1 MSKRNLYSDLPAD
14 LSAALDKQGLSTE
27 GVVIWANADMDIDCT
42 FRMHVFVLT
51 RTHLIHGS
59 APEHTTR
66 RTMTGFGKPDA
77 IHYDTFVWD
86 TYELSSLTEP
96 TIDNLVV
103 GGMFHITIDG
113 IDTPLV
119 AYTNSYGPRMH
130 KLKDLFAKMLEG
142 KELTEE
148 QLTERDREQVCPKC
162 GSPYP
167 NKDRKICPKCI
178 DRRSIFLRLFSYF
191 KPHWGMLAVISLLS
205 ILNSLC
211 NSIWPY
217 LNGTI
222 LYDMVLSEDMGVIGE
237 YMPSVTSFFT
247 WLLILALTMAGLKL
261 LQQLFGIVQGRIVA
275 NIVPNVVSRVK
286 SQVFESIQSLSVS
299 FFSKRQT
306 GSLMTRIVD
315 DAGSISELFIDGLP
329 YLLPNV
335 LTVVFSCYV
344 MFSTN
349 WLLALVATLV
359 LPPAFIFV
367 GKLEPLLW
375 HYWSKQHQTN
385 RNLRARVNDN
395 LVGARVVKA
404 FGQQDQEMARFS
416 KANVRVQD
424 AQMDTVRFDTKFHA
438 IFWVAKNA
446 SVMLVWAI
454 GAMIVLNLT
463 GSSMTYGTLITFVG
477 YVNLLAGPLD
487 FFSYIFRWWAHS
499 MNSAQR
505 IFEIIDSQPDVVESL
520 NPVHVDS
527 LKGDIRLENVSF
539 SYEPNKKVLKNVNL
553 HVEPGKMLGIVG
565 KSGAGKSTLV
575 NLITRLYDPTEGNI
589 YLDGINVRDMSFA
602 DVRRNIAFV
611 SQETYI
617 FRGSIYDNIVYGK
630 PDASPEEVLSAAIAA
645 SAHNFICKLPD
656 GYDTIVGSGGRSLS
670 GGERQRISIARAI
683 LANPR
688 ILILDEATAA
698 VDTETEKNIQS
709 ALSKLIVG
717 RTTLSIAHRLS
728 TLRDADDLIV
738 LEDGEITEHGE
749 HGDLVRQKG
758 AYYKLLQIQSK
769 ALAMR
774 GIED

>member
-1 MSKRNLYSDLPAD
+1 MSINKLYSDLPAD
-14 LSAALDKQGLSTE
+14 LLKALNNNSIPCQDPI
-27 GVVIWANADMDIDCT
+27 IWANADMDTDCT
-42 FRMHVFVLT
+42 FRMHVLVLT
-51 RTHLIHGS
+51 RTTLIHGS

-66 RTMTGFGKPDA
+66 RTMTGFGKPEA
-77 IHYDTFVWD
+77 IDYSTFTWE
-86 TYELSSLTEP
+86 TFELSTLSNP
-96 TIDNLVV
+96 TVDNLVV
-103 GGMFHITIDG
+103 GGLFHVVINDV
-113 IDTPLV
+113 DTPLA
-119 AYTNSYGPRMH
+119 AYTNSYNPRMH
-130 KLKDLFAKMLEG
+130 KFKDLFNKLLEG
-142 KELTEE
+142 KEITED
-148 QLTERDREQVCPKC
+148 QLIERDREQICPKC

-167 NKDRKICPKCI
+167 DKHRKICPKCI
-178 DRRSIFLRLFSYF
+178 DRRSIFFRLFAYF
-191 KPHWGMLAVISLLS
+191 KPYWGLLVVVSLLS

-222 LYDMVLSEDMGVIGE
+222 LYDNVLSKNMGKIGE
-237 YMPSVTSFFT
+237 YFPSVTDFFQ
-247 WLLILALTMAGLKL
+247 WILILALTMAGLKV
-261 LQQLFGIVQGRIVA
+261 LQQLFGIIQGRIIA
-275 NIVPNVVSRVK
+275 NIVPNVVSKVK

-335 LTVVFSCYV
+335 LTVIFSCYV
-344 MFSTN
+344 MYSTN

-367 GKLEPLLW
+367 GKLEPLFW

-416 KANVRVQD
+416 KANNRVLD
-424 AQMDTVRFDTKFHA
+424 AQMDTVKFDTKFHA
-438 IFWVAKNA
+438 IFWIAKNA
-446 SVMLVWAI
+446 SIMLVWAI

-477 YVNLLAGPLD
+477 YVGLLAGPLD

-505 IFEIIDSQPDVVESL
+505 IFEIIDSQPDVVETL
-520 NPVHVDS
+520 NPIPVDT

-539 SYEPNKKVLKNVNL
+539 SYEANKKVLKGINL

-617 FRGSIYDNIVYGK
+617 FRGTIFENIAYGK
-630 PDASPEEVLSAAIAA
+630 PDATKEEVLQAAIAA

-656 GYDTIVGSGGRSLS
+656 GYDTMVGSGGRSLS

-698 VDTETEKNIQS
+698 VDTETEKNIQA

-728 TLRDADDLIV
+728 TLRDADSLIV
-738 LEDGEITEHGE
+738 LEDGKIIESGE
-749 HGDLVRQKG
+749 HGQLVRQKG
-758 AYYKLLQIQSK
+758 AYFKLLQIQSK

>member
-1 MSKRNLYSDLPAD
+1 MSTHNLYSNLPE
-14 LSAALDKQGLSTE
+14 ALLKALQTQNMPLED
-27 GVVIWANADMDIDCT
+27 VIIWANADMDVDCS
-42 FRMHVFVLT
+42 FRMHTFVVT
-51 RTHLIHGS
+51 RTHLIHGH
-59 APEHTTR
+59 APEHTSDR
-66 RTMTGFGKPDA
+66 IMTGFGKPSA
-77 IHYDTFVWD
+77 IRYNTFVWQS
-86 TYELSSLTEP
+86 YSIEQLSDP

-103 GGMFHITIDG
+103 GGIFHVRID
-113 IDTPLV
+113 DVATPLA
-119 AYTNSYGPRMH
+119 AYTNSYGRRMH
-130 KLKDLFAKMLEG
+130 KLKDLFAKVLEG
-142 KELTEE
+142 KEITEE
-148 QLTERDREQVCPKC
+148 QLIEKEREHLCPKC

-167 NKDRKICPKCI
+167 DKDRKICPKCI
-178 DRRSIFLRLFSYF
+178 DRRSIFLRLFAYF
-191 KPHWGMLAVISLLS
+191 KPYWGMLVVISLLS

-211 NSIWPY
+211 NSLWPY

-222 LYDMVLSEDMGVIGE
+222 LYDMVLSKDMGVIGE
-237 YMPSVTSFFT
+237 YIPSVTDFFL
-247 WLLILALTMAGLKL
+247 WLLILTLTMAGLKL
-261 LQQLFGIVQGRIVA
+261 LQQLFGIIQGRIVA
-275 NIVPNVVSRVK
+275 NIVPNVVSKVK

-329 YLLPNV
+329 YLLPNI

-344 MFSTN
+344 MYSTN

-367 GKLEPLLW
+367 GKMEPMFW

-395 LVGARVVKA
+395 LTGARVVKA
-404 FGQQDQEMARFS
+404 FGQQEQEMARFS

-424 AQMDTVRFDTKFHA
+424 AQMDTVRFDTKFSA
-438 IFWVAKNA
+438 IFWIAKNV

-477 YVNLLAGPLD
+477 YVGLLAGPLD

-505 IFEIIDSQPDVVESL
+505 IFEIIDSQPDVVETR
-520 NPVHVDS
+520 NPIRVDS

-539 SYEPNKKVLKNVNL
+539 SYESNKKVLKNVNL

-589 YLDGINVRDMSFA
+589 YLDGINIRDMSFA

-617 FRGSIYDNIVYGK
+617 FRGTISENIAYGK
-630 PDASPEEVLSAAIAA
+630 PDATQEEILNAAIAA

-698 VDTETEKNIQS
+698 VDTETEKNIQH

-728 TLRDADDLIV
+728 TLRDADNLIV
-738 LEDGEITEHGE
+738 LEDGEITESGE
-749 HGDLVRQKG
+749 HGELVRQKG